1 MKIKRLILASLLATI
16 VVLSVVMPVWAIA
29 NPDSITMPR
38 YDAFANVYE
47 TGDMLF
53 ECETKVVYAVPPADA
68 STLTFAF
75 QVLDAAGVV
84 IFGQQPLFAYQNK
97 LASYYFSAAQ
107 VTALGLVKGTQYKL
121 RITGTPAYFPVP
133 VEGTSMVTSTLS
145 AGFPSA
151 SWIDESGVPI
161 TQRTQANDAL
171 IMFNINIAKDLQTY
185 DSPASPYW
193 TTVQGADYL
202 TQVGT
207 SLFLQGV
214 PFLMNYVPQ
223 LFQSGSTN
231 NYVSPVPTSGAG
243 QTNLTTTNQLGA
255 NIANAITN
263 MGAFLGFGPTMAGF
277 ALTFFLMI
285 ICSIVVYAKVQHPVA
300 PLAVSIVILVVGGY
314 LGMITLSILFAFA
327 IVMVLLLLW
336 FFFSRGYI

>member
-1 MKIKRLILASLLATI
+1 MKRLIISSLLATI
-16 VVLSVVMPVWAIA
+16 LVLSFVLPVFAVA

-38 YDAFANVYE
+38 YDAFVNVYE

-53 ECETKVVYAVPPADA
+53 ECETKVVYAVPPVEA

-75 QVLDAAGVV
+75 QVLDNAGVV
-84 IFGQQPLFAYQNK
+84 VFGQQALFAYQNK

-107 VTALGLVKGTQYKL
+107 VTALGLVAGTQYKL
-121 RITGTPAYFPVP
+121 RITGTPAYFPIP
-133 VEGTSMVTSTLS
+133 VEGTSMVTHTLT
-145 AGFPSA
+145 AGLPSA
-151 SWIDESGVPI
+151 SWIDEASVPI
-161 TQRTQANDAL
+161 TQRTQANDVL
-171 IMFNINIAKDLQTY
+171 IAFNINIAKDLQTY
-185 DSPASPYW
+185 DVPASPYW

-231 NYVSPVPTSGAG
+231 NYVSPVPTSGAA
-243 QTNLTTTNQLGA
+243 QTPLNPTSQLGP

-263 MGAFLGFGPTMAGF
+263 MGAFLGFGPAMAGF
-277 ALTFFLMI
+277 ALTFFIMI
-285 ICSIVVYAKVQHPVA
+285 VLSIVVYAKVQHPVA
-300 PLAVSIVILVVGGY
+300 PLAVSVVVLVLGGY
-314 LGMITLSILFAFA
+314 LGMITLTILFAFA
-327 IVMVLLLLW
+327 IVIVLLLLW